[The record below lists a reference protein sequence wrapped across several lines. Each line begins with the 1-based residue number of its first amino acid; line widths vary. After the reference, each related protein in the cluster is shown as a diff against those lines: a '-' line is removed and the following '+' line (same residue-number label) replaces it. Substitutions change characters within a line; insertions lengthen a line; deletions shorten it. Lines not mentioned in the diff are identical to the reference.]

1 MSELLTAVARC
12 AVIALRGEG
21 DLVPIAH
28 ALHRQ
33 LFGSQRRFVV
43 CDPRRHEREGSA
55 RLPPNRKTS
64 VLALSASAGG
74 SVCIRSNH
82 LPSDYDL
89 LAPSRRIV
97 NGTQLFVC
105 LNSDDQVIDM
115 LCPPVRVASLAHR
128 VSDLDRL
135 ISEYIADATRALGVG
150 GMRIP
155 ERMHDAILWHTRALA
170 DLEKVVMRIVAL
182 KSAASVSEAA
192 RRLGMAPV
200 SLTRWARHRGILAV
214 LDEVEWDS
222 ERNKSADR
230 PA

>member
-74 SVCIRSNH
+74 

-135 ISEYIADATRALGVG
+135 ISEYIADATRALDVG
-150 GMRIP
+150 GTRIP
-155 ERMHDAILWHTRALA
+155 ERMHDAILWHTKTLA